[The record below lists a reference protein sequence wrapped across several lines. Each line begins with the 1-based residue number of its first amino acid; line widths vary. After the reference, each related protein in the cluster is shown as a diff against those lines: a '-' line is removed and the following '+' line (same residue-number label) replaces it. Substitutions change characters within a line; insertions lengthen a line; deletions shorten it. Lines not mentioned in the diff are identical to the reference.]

1 MVAPIRRPRARTLVR
16 LTCAVASSLA
26 LAGCESIPTIGEAV
40 DKVGSWFSFD
50 PQKPTQPAQPAQA
63 PQAGT
68 AAQGE
73 VVRQPQ
79 EPAGRSQV
87 TGAWSTAA
95 PQRVQTQQM
104 AAVGSAPTGPTP
116 MGPVPAPAVQ
126 AAPSPTGSASWAVL
140 QDQLT
145 QAAGDRLFFEAG
157 SAQLTP
163 RGQEVLVWQADWLR
177 RNPMVSVTLAGHA
190 DDKGTPDQLLLLGQK
205 RADAAKAFLT
215 SLGIN
220 PRRVVT
226 VSFGNRHPFALGK
239 DAAAQALNRRVVMSV
254 NPI

>member
-1 MVAPIRRPRARTLVR
+1 MVAPIRRPRALTLVR
-16 LTCAVASSLA
+16 LSSVAAVALVLS
-26 LAGCESIPTIGEAV
+26 GCESIPSIGSAV
-40 DKVGSWFSFD
+40 DKIGSWFSFD
-50 PQKPTQPAQPAQA
+50 PQKPTQPTQPAQP
-63 PQAGT
+63 PQAG
-68 AAQGE
+68 APVQGE

-79 EPAGRSQV
+79 EPDGRAQV

-95 PQRVQTQQM
+95 PTRVQSQQIASVGP
-104 AAVGSAPTGPTP
+104 AATGPTP
-116 MGPVPAPAVQ
+116 MGPPGAGP
-126 AAPSPTGSASWAVL
+126 AAPQPSGSASWAVL

-145 QAAGDRLFFEAG
+145 QAAGDRLFFEPG

-163 RGQEVLVWQADWLR
+163 RAQEVLVWQADWLR

-205 RADAAKAFLT
+205 RADAARAFLT